1 MNHISE
7 LTTELS
13 TLYEGLKNG
22 TIEVKTAAEM
32 NNTAGKI
39 IHAQRVQLEYAVLR
53 KEQPEIAFMK
63 TEAKAKIEAEGEVD
77 KALGKLETVLKE
89 KL

>member
-1 MNHISE
+1 MKHISE

-22 TIEVKTAAEM
+22 TMDVKIATEM

-39 IHAQRVQLEYAVLR
+39 INAQRVQLEYAELR
-53 KEQPEIAFMK
+53 KEQPDIDFMK
-63 TEAKAKIEAEGEVD
+63 TKVKPKAKVQVEA
-77 KALGKLETVLKE
+77 
-89 KL
+89 

>member
-1 MNHISE
+1 MKHISE

-22 TIEVKTAAEM
+22 TMDVKIATEM

-39 IHAQRVQLEYAVLR
+39 INAQRVQLEYAELR
-53 KEQPEIAFMK
+53 KEQPDIDFMK
-63 TEAKAKIEAEGEVD
+63 TKTKPKAQVKVEA
-77 KALGKLETVLKE
+77 
-89 KL
+89 